1 MHSSVKEIVVGA
13 RSSAL
18 SQIQVQEIYLL
29 LQNYHPD
36 VVFVKKWFQTQ
47 GDLDLQTSLTS
58 LEKTD
63 FFTKEIDDAVLQGL
77 CQVGIHSAK
86 DLADPLPQGLRVVA
100 YTQSIDP
107 SDVLVLREGETLD
120 QLPFQAK
127 IGTSS
132 LRRERNICAL
142 RQDLICRDIRGTI
155 EKRLALLDE
164 GVCDGLVVAKAA
176 LIRLGIARNTLP
188 LDGEI
193 APMQGR
199 LAVVAKTSDM
209 DMQKIF
215 LCLHRP

>member
-18 SQIQVQEIYLL
+18 SQIQVQEIHLL

-86 DLADPLPQGLRVVA
+86 DLADPLPNGLTVVA

-107 SDVLVLREGETLD
+107 SDVLVLREGMTLQ

-132 LRRERNICAL
+132 VRRERNIRAL
-142 RQDLICRDIRGTI
+142 RQDLICMDIRGTI

-164 GVCDGLVVAKAA
+164 GICDGLVIAKAA
-176 LIRLGIARNTLP
+176 LIRLGICRNTLP
-188 LDGEI
+188 IEGEI
-193 APMQGR
+193 SPMQGR

-215 LCLHRP
+215 LCLNQP